1 MRIKR
6 KGTLK
11 IRKKELEEFISDLLY
26 REKGQFNHLD
36 IELLH
41 LLIDF
46 IEVGK
51 NKEIVIH
58 FKFDLEEEQRQIMGG
73 WKNE

>member
-1 MRIKR
+1 MN
-6 KGTLK
+6 T
-11 IRKKELEEFISDLLY
+11 
-26 REKGQFNHLD
+26 
-36 IELLH
+36 ELLH

-58 FKFDLEEEQRQIMGG
+58 FKFDLEEEKRQIMGG